1 MTKWLFKLFNPTYTF
16 LFRITN
22 GAFGSNFGGFNI
34 LLLTTNGRKTA
45 KKRTV
50 PLGYFKDGPNYIIA
64 ASNSGSDKYPGWYFN
79 IISNPEVTI
88 HLRGGD
94 KKVRARIAKPA
105 ERERLWKKLVAE
117 APIYGRYEKQTTRII
132 PIVILRTNN

>member
-1 MTKWLFKLFNPTYTF
+1 MPKWIYKLFNPVFTF

-22 GAFGSNFGGFNI
+22 GAFGSNFGGFTT
-34 LLLTTNGRKTA
+34 LLLTTNGRKTD

-79 IISNPEVTI
+79 IISNPEVSI
-88 HLRGGD
+88 QLRGGD
-94 KKVRARIAKPA
+94 KKVRAEIAKPA
-105 ERERLWKKLVAE
+105 ERERLWKKLVTE

-132 PIVILRTNN
+132 PIVTLRTNN